1 MALDLGAFRAR
12 AEAATEGPWTWASHT
27 TADGDEWAVFDPAD
41 HALASNRDGWAP
53 DAEFIAHARS
63 DIPALLDEV
72 ERVRVVRNIWRKRAN
87 RAEAALARVRALVAD
102 TGNTS
107 TGPTYALCADVLAAI
122 ERTAP

>member
-12 AEAATEGPWTWASHT
+12 AEAATEGRWTWASHT
-27 TADGDEWAVFDPAD
+27 TADGDEWAVFDPTD

-53 DAEFIAHARS
+53 DAEFIAHARA
-63 DIPALLDEV
+63 DIPALIGEV
-72 ERVRVVRNIWRKRAN
+72 ERLRAERD
-87 RAEAALARVRALVAD
+87 RAEATIARVRALVAD

-122 ERTAP
+122 EGTDS